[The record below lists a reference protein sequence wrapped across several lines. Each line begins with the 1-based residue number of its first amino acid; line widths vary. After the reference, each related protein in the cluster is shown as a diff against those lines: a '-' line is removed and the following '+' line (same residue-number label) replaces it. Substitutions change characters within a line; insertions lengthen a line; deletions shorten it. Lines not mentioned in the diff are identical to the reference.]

1 MPDKRTHRGP
11 HPQDNQLFA
20 DDLVPVLRQATADL
34 AWLLTR
40 GYTEKA
46 ALKLVGDR
54 FCLTA
59 RQRLAVM
66 RAACSDQQL
75 ASRRSR
81 LLPPG
86 AIRSQDLAIDGYNL
100 LITIEAALSNAV
112 LIRARDGCIRDIA
125 SIHGTYRKV
134 QETIPAIKRI
144 ASYVLPLGPRNVLW
158 LLDSPVSNSGR
169 LRSLILDIGKSLQAN
184 WDVHLLPSPDTVL
197 SSTQMVVA
205 STDGVVLDTC
215 NRWVSLAEAVI
226 EDTIPHPHI
235 IDLADRAWP

>member
-11 HPQDNQLFA
+11 HPEDNQLFA
-20 DDLVPVLRQATADL
+20 DDLVPILRQATADL

-75 ASRRSR
+75 ASRSSR

-86 AIRSQDLAIDGYNL
+86 AIRGQDLAIDGYNL

-144 ASYVLPLGPRNVLW
+144 ASYLLTLGPRNVLW

-169 LRSLILDIGKSLQAN
+169 LRSLILDVGKSLQAN

-205 STDGVVLDTC
+205 STDGVVLDRC

-226 EDTIPHPHI
+226 EDTIPHPRI